1 MVVLGAN
8 GGIGMQTVKLAL
20 NAGYSVTAILRTP
33 SNLQISHPNLQIVR
47 GNVLKLEDLD
57 RHLEDKNII
66 VSAIGKNSLKKTT
79 LYSQGNKN
87 VIEAMKRVGLNRGF
101 FVSASGLEVNPSFS
115 LLIRLAT
122 KFILQPVLHNMY
134 ADLWRMEE
142 IIKES
147 NITWT
152 ILRPPKLLNG
162 PETGKYRI
170 SIDHFLN
177 KGLEISRAD
186 LAHFIVT
193 NLTNEAIFKKTVEV
207 AY

>member
-1 MVVLGAN
+1 VVLGAN

-33 SNLQISHPNLQIVR
+33 SNLQISHPNLQIVQ
-47 GNVLKLEDLD
+47 GNVLKREDLD
-57 RHLEDKNII
+57 NHLEDKDII

-87 VIEAMKRVGLNRGF
+87 VIGAMKRAGLNRAF

-115 LLIRLAT
+115 LLIRFAT

-134 ADLWRMEE
+134 ADLWRMEK

-147 NITWT
+147 NINWT
-152 ILRPPKLLNG
+152 ILRPPKLLNR
-162 PETGKYRI
+162 PETGKYRT
-170 SIDHFLN
+170 SIDRFLN

-186 LAHFIVT
+186 LAHYIVT